1 AAGIPDVLGGALARG
16 PRARRDRAVTA
27 LALRLGAPRHPRQ
40 RAGGAIERRR
50 RHAYQARRLRAD
62 RLRHGDGRRVD
73 LSAEAADFPR
83 HRLQRQRLDRLRHLH
98 HRDRRHRP
106 GGGADHRHHH
116 IFHFAADA
124 CRSRQPLSSH
134 AGRRRHRRDAVGA
147 EGHLGLSRRALRLA
161 TPAAGAAL
169 ALCRGCPHN
178 LILKQSRERTMAA
191 NSDKVIITC
200 AITGAIHPPPMSE
213 ALPITPDQIAEQAIG
228 AADAGAAILHLH
240 ARNLQDG
247 RPTGDPAMF
256 MQFLP
261 RIKQSTDAVI
271 NITTGGSPTMAV
283 EERLA
288 GVMKLSPEMC
298 SLNMGS
304 MNFGLYPMVARYK
317 TWKHD
322 WEEPYLLGTRE
333 TIFRNT
339 FADIEKISK
348 LMGEGQGTKF
358 EHECYD
364 VGHLYNLA
372 HGVDRGWFKPP
383 IFLQL
388 IFGILGGI
396 GADMENLS
404 FMKRTADK
412 LFGDD

>member
-1 AAGIPDVLGGALARG
+1 
-16 PRARRDRAVTA
+16 
-27 LALRLGAPRHPRQ
+27 
-40 RAGGAIERRR
+40 
-50 RHAYQARRLRAD
+50 
-62 RLRHGDGRRVD
+62 
-73 LSAEAADFPR
+73 
-83 HRLQRQRLDRLRHLH
+83 
-98 HRDRRHRP
+98 
-106 GGGADHRHHH
+106 
-116 IFHFAADA
+116 
-124 CRSRQPLSSH
+124 
-134 AGRRRHRRDAVGA
+134 
-147 EGHLGLSRRALRLA
+147 
-161 TPAAGAAL
+161 
-169 ALCRGCPHN
+169 
-178 LILKQSRERTMAA
+178 MAA
-191 NSDKVIITC
+191 KSDKVIITC
-200 AITGAIHPPPMSE
+200 AITGAIHTPTMSD
-213 ALPITPDQIAEQAIG
+213 ALPITPYQIAEQAI
-228 AADAGAAILHLH
+228 AASEAGAAILHLH
-240 ARNLQDG
+240 ARNPEDG

-261 RIKQSTDAVI
+261 RIKQATDSVI
-271 NITTGGSPTMAV
+271 NITTGGSPTMPV

-317 TWKHD
+317 SWKHD
-322 WEEPYLLGTRE
+322 WEKPYLLGTNE

-348 LMGEGQGTKF
+348 LMGEGHGTKF

-372 HGVDRGWFKPP
+372 HGVDKGWFKPP

-396 GADMENLS
+396 GADMENLM

-412 LFGDD
+412 LFGDDYQWSVLGAGRFQMPFATQAVMLGGNVRVGLEDNFYLPDGTMAISNGDLVAKARAMAEDAGRRVATVAETRVLLGV